1 MPIPT
6 TITPP
11 ATSKPAGRRGR
22 APLLA
27 MAAVAAIL
35 ASAAASLYAQSV
47 VSPELMRQLKN
58 DKNAASQLNRALQ
71 NKNPALRRDSL
82 LWRRAAHADSA
93 ARASDSAQRNLAADS
108 LRGAQDT
115 AQGIASVYE
124 EMFQGRRLF
133 PDSILPTLRPYGS
146 EFFSQKRRHD
156 FGPGD
161 MGSAPGDYP
170 VRAGDEIK
178 VHLWGRINEE
188 YALVV
193 SREGTVAVPHNVG
206 PVTVAGLSY
215 SGMQRVITDKLKNIE
230 GVNVA
235 ISMGELR
242 PIGIYIVG
250 EVNSPGFHTVSP
262 LTSVTNALFAA
273 DGITRRGS
281 LRNVLLKRGGK
292 TAAEIDF
299 YDFLMSG
306 GDKSGL
312 RLQAGDVILVP
323 IAKQMAGVVG
333 NVRRSALY
341 ELKKPTKL
349 AEVLELAGGVS
360 PAGWMGRVQVER
372 FEANSHH
379 TVLDADAA
387 DSLPNFIIQDGDLVK
402 VFPVLSMDRN
412 TVFLTGNVLRPGKYG
427 YKNGMRVRDIISG
440 HSDLLPETYFEYAV
454 ILRKTYPSYL
464 NRIVPFNLGKALS
477 DAAAADNIRLEDQ
490 DEIIVYNSD
499 HFNPDRSVT
508 IEGAVTAPGVYKL
521 MDNMTV
527 RDLILQAGG
536 LSDDASKERGELYR
550 RRFEGESVV
559 TAKVEFSIDKAMA
572 GDAAH
577 NTLLT
582 RNDKIFIR
590 SMKGWESERNVRLS
604 GQVNYPGNYVVF
616 EGETLGD
623 LVKRAGGFKPD
634 AYLPAAV
641 FTRLSVKAMEE
652 SRIKVYNN
660 ELSTDMVRLSM
671 EMASKGVNAAPLSEQ
686 QMILKQ
692 MLDSVTV
699 LGRVMLD
706 MTEEEQYKSFVL
718 EDGDELFIPR
728 NLSTVSVLG
737 EIYNPGTFRLN
748 AKKPTVAHYI
758 DITGGPKETA
768 DRKAVYI
775 IRANGNVVSNKTLRV
790 SKMNLE
796 PGDVVIV
803 PAKIRYSN
811 NFKLFV
817 DSADAT
823 LKIGS
828 FLTAVVTL
836 IIAINTMNSR

>member
-1 MPIPT
+1 MPT
-6 TITPP
+6 QTGKRGHPP
-11 ATSKPAGRRGR
+11 YST
-22 APLLA
+22 LA
-27 MAAVAAIL
+27 VLAFAIL
-35 ASAAASLYAQSV
+35 AVAGAAPLFAQSV
-47 VSPELMRQLKN
+47 VSAELMRQLKN
-58 DKNAASQLNRALQ
+58 DKNAASQLNKALQ
-71 NKNPALRRDSL
+71 KKDLTSRRDSL
-82 LWRRAAHADSA
+82 LWRRSALTDSA
-93 ARASDSAQRNLAADS
+93 ALRQDS
-108 LRGAQDT
+108 LDRGLAVDSSTLAQDT
-115 AQGIASVYE
+115 VKGVLSVYE
-124 EMFQGRRLF
+124 EMFQGKGIF
-133 PDSILPTLRPYGS
+133 PDSLIPYLRPYGS

-156 FGPGD
+156 IGPGD
-161 MGSAPGDYP
+161 MSSAPGDYP
-170 VRAGDEIK
+170 VRAGDELK

-188 YALVV
+188 YALTV
-193 SREGTVAVPHNVG
+193 SREGTVTIPHNVG

-215 SGMQRVITDKLKNIE
+215 GSVQRVITDKLKNIE
-230 GVNVA
+230 GVNVSL
-235 ISMGELR
+235 SMGELR

-262 LTSVTNALFAA
+262 LTSVANALFVA

-281 LRNVLLKRGGK
+281 MRNVSLKRGGK
-292 TAAEIDF
+292 TVAEIDF

-306 GDKSGL
+306 SDKSGL
-312 RLQAGDVILVP
+312 RLQAGDVISVP
-323 IAKQMAGVVG
+323 IARQMIGVVG
-333 NVRRSALY
+333 NVRRSAIY
-341 ELKKPTKL
+341 ELKKPEKL
-349 AEVLELAGGVS
+349 SETLELAGGVS

-372 FEANSHH
+372 FEDNMFH
-379 TVLDADAA
+379 TVLDADASGA
-387 DSLPNFIIQDGDLVK
+387 LPDFIVKDGDLIK

-412 TVFLTGNVLRPGKYG
+412 TVYLSGNVLRPGKYG
-427 YKNGMRVRDIISG
+427 YKSGMRVRDLIG
-440 HSDLLPETYFEYAV
+440 DHRDLMPETYFEYAV

-477 DAAAADNIRLEDQ
+477 DAASADNLRLEEQ
-490 DEIIVYNSD
+490 DEIIIYNND
-499 HFNPDRSVT
+499 HFNPDRNVT
-508 IEGAVTAPGVYKL
+508 IEGAVTAPGAYKL
-521 MDNMTV
+521 MDNMTL

-550 RRFEGESVV
+550 RRVEGESVV
-559 TAKVEFSIDKAMA
+559 TAKIEFSIDKAMH

-577 NTLLT
+577 NAILA

-590 SMKGWESERNVRLS
+590 SMKGWESERSVRLS
-604 GQVNYPGNYVVF
+604 GQINYPGTYVAF
-616 EGETLGD
+616 EGESLGD
-623 LVKRAGGFKPD
+623 LIKRAGGFKPD

-641 FTRLSVKAMEE
+641 FTRRSVKAMEE
-652 SRIKVYNN
+652 SRIKMYNS

-671 EMASKGVNAAPLSEQ
+671 EMASKGVNILPLSEQ
-686 QMILKQ
+686 QMALRQ

-706 MTEEEQYKSFVL
+706 MTDEDHYGSFAL

-737 EIYNPGTFRLN
+737 EVYNPGTFMLD
-748 AKKPTVAHYI
+748 AKKPTVARYI

-768 DRKAVYI
+768 DRKAIYI

-790 SKMNLE
+790 SSINLE

-803 PAKIRYSN
+803 PAKLRYNN

-836 IIAINTMNSR
+836 IIVINTAANGK

>member
-1 MPIPT
+1 MPTST
-6 TITPP
+6 TY
-11 ATSKPAGRRGR
+11 KRGY
-22 APLLA
+22 PLFSTL
-27 MAAVAAIL
+27 AAVAFAL
-35 ASAAASLYAQSV
+35 LSAAGAAPLFAQSV
-47 VSPELMRQLKN
+47 VSAELMRQLKN
-58 DKNAASQLNRALQ
+58 DKNAAAQLNRALQ
-71 NKNPALRRDSL
+71 NKDQALRRDSL
-82 LWRRAAHADSA
+82 LWRRSTLIDSA
-93 ARASDSAQRNLAADS
+93 ALRQDS
-108 LRGAQDT
+108 LDRGLVVDSSRLAQDT
-115 AQGIASVYE
+115 VKGILSVYE
-124 EMFQGRRLF
+124 EMFQGKGIF
-133 PDSILPTLRPYGS
+133 PDSIIPYLRPYGS
-146 EFFSQKRRHD
+146 EFFSQKRRLD
-156 FGPGD
+156 LGPGD
-161 MGSAPGDYP
+161 MSSAPGDYP
-170 VRAGDEIK
+170 IRAGDEVK

-188 YALVV
+188 YSLTV
-193 SREGTVAVPHNVG
+193 SREGTVTIPHNVG
-206 PVTVAGLSY
+206 PVNVAGLSY
-215 SGMQRVITDKLKNIE
+215 GSMQRVITDKLKNIE
-230 GVNVA
+230 GVNVSL
-235 ISMGELR
+235 SMGELR

-262 LTSVTNALFAA
+262 LTSVTNALFVA

-292 TAAEIDF
+292 TVAEIDF

-306 GDKSGL
+306 SDKSGL
-312 RLQAGDVILVP
+312 RLQAGDVISVP
-323 IAKQMAGVVG
+323 IAKQMVGVAG

-372 FEANSHH
+372 FEENKHH
-379 TVLDADAA
+379 TVLDADASV
-387 DSLPNFIIQDGDLVK
+387 SLPDFIIKDGDLVK
-402 VFPVLSMDRN
+402 IFPVLSMDRN
-412 TVFLTGNVLRPGKYG
+412 TVYLSGNVLRPGKYG
-427 YKNGMRVRDIISG
+427 YKSGMRVRDIIKD
-440 HSDLLPETYFEYAV
+440 HKDLLPETYFEYAV

-464 NRIVPFNLGKALS
+464 NRIVPFNLEKALS
-477 DAAAADNIRLEDQ
+477 DASSADNMLLEEQ
-490 DEIIVYNSD
+490 DEIIIYNSD

-508 IEGAVTAPGVYKL
+508 IEGAVTAPGAYKL

-536 LSDDASKERGELYR
+536 LSDDASRERGELYR

-559 TAKVEFSIDKAMA
+559 TAKIEFSIEKAMN
-572 GDAAH
+572 GDAAD
-577 NTLLT
+577 NAILA

-604 GQVNYPGNYVVF
+604 GQITYPGTYVAF

-623 LVKRAGGFKPD
+623 LIKRAGGFKPD

-671 EMASKGVNAAPLSEQ
+671 EMASRGVNISPLSEQ
-686 QMILKQ
+686 QMVLKQ
-692 MLDSVTV
+692 MLDSITV

-706 MTEEEQYKSFVL
+706 MTDEDQYKSFVL

-737 EIYNPGTFRLN
+737 EVYNPGTFRLN

-768 DRKAVYI
+768 DKKAVYI
-775 IRANGNVVSNKTLRV
+775 VRANGNVVSNKSLRV
-790 SKMNLE
+790 SSMNLE

-811 NFKLFV
+811 NFKYFV

-836 IIAINTMNSR
+836 IIAINTMNRK